1 MSRTAWLLL
10 TSVMAF
16 LAALG
21 GVAVGRAMWPGASA
35 PADGALHRLIH
46 DRLTLDPAQMVR
58 IERLEA
64 RYAVRRKALEAEMRA
79 DNARLAQ
86 AIRAEHGYG
95 PQVAEAVNASHRAM
109 GALQRETLAHV
120 FAMRQQLRPEQ
131 TAAFDAAVADTLTDH
146 GR

>member
-1 MSRTAWLLL
+1 MIRTAWLLL
-10 TSVMAF
+10 TSVLAF

-21 GVAVGRAMWPGASA
+21 GVAVGRTMWPAASGA
-35 PADGALHRLIH
+35 ADGTLHRLIH
-46 DRLTLDPAQMVR
+46 DRLALDPAQMAR
-58 IERLEA
+58 TERLEVL
-64 RYAVRRKALEAEMRA
+64 YAIRRKALEAEMRA

-86 AIRAEHGYG
+86 AIMIEHGYG

-131 TAAFDAAVADTLTDH
+131 TATFDFAVVEMLTDH
-146 GR
+146 HR